1 MIINHCKLND
11 KHSFK
16 LPRIKPEKLDFSGL
30 SHDSTSDTIW
40 ITSDKGG
47 CLFHFNF
54 NEKKV
59 VNRLDLPRETDT
71 QSKRIVKSKGIAFDP
86 NNQRLYIVSERE
98 CELYIYQPHDHNE
111 AATNFDDGCQ

>member
-1 MIINHCKLND
+1 MLVNYCELYE
-11 KHSFK
+11 KHGFK
-16 LPRIKPEKLDFSGL
+16 YPRIKSKKLDFLGL
-30 SHDSTSDTIW
+30 SYDHRRNTIW
-40 ITSDKGG
+40 ITSDKGE
-47 CLFHFNF
+47 CLFDFNF

-98 CELYIYQPHDHNE
+98 CELYIYQLHDHNE